1 MRVLLYKDLNIRRVK
16 AAFAKV
22 VALIEA
28 DDFRSADV
36 KKLAPTR
43 YWRAKLDYSNRL
55 LLQFARYG
63 SETVCLALEV
73 IENHAYDKS
82 RFLRGAVLD
91 ETKIER
97 ESVLSDAAA
106 ARSLPDTEPLRW
118 LHASRNVFELLD
130 KPIMFDDAQEAVRRL
145 LAPVVVVGSAGSGKT
160 AVTLAKLRKAEGR
173 VLYVTLS
180 TGLADFKGKV
190 VVLFFGYTQ
199 CPDVCPTAMVEMAKV
214 KKELGGDADKLQVV
228 FVTVDPERDTQ
239 EVLKAYMENFDPTF
253 LALRGTPE
261 QLSQVADDFRIIYN
275 KVNGSTP
282 TSYTMDHSAGRYIY
296 DTNGRL
302 RLYARY
308 GIEVPAIASDI
319 RLLLKD
325 TSS

>member
-1 MRVLLYKDLNIRRVK
+1 MERRKFLIGAGIFVLIALSL
-16 AAFAKV
+16 V
-22 VALIEA
+22 VARI
-28 DDFRSADV
+28 FFTP
-36 KKLAPTR
+36 APKYAAVDITG
-43 YWRAKLDYSNRL
+43 AN
-55 LLQFARYG
+55 YG
-63 SETVCLALEV
+63 KEV
-73 IENHAYDKS
+73 QLTDHN
-82 RFLRGAVLD
+82 G
-91 ETKIER
+91 
-97 ESVLSDAAA
+97 
-106 ARSLPDTEPLRW
+106 
-118 LHASRNVFELLD
+118 
-130 KPIMFDDAQEAVRRL
+130 KPKR
-145 LAPVVVVGSAGSGKT
+145 
-160 AVTLAKLRKAEGR
+160 
-173 VLYVTLS
+173 
-180 TGLADFKGKV
+180 LADFKGKV
-190 VVLFFGYTQ
+190 VVLFFGFTQ
-199 CPDVCPTAMVEMAKV
+199 CPDVCPTAMVEMAQV
-214 KKELGGDADKLQVV
+214 KKELGQDADKLQVV

-261 QLSQVADDFRIIYN
+261 QLGQIAADFRIIYN